1 MSKSLGNGIDPMDV
15 IEEYGAD
22 SLRYFLATNSAPG
35 QDLRYDAEKVK
46 STWNFINKLWNASRY
61 VLMNLEDFK
70 EQDYQL
76 QDLSLVDKWIITKNN
91 ETIKEVTKNMDCY
104 EFNNAGSKLYA
115 HIWEDFCDNYI
126 ELTKGNMNNTTKS
139 VLIKVL
145 SNILKML
152 HPFMPYVTE
161 EIYKMLPIK
170 DQDSIMI
177 STYPAYNLNEDF
189 KDSLKVDKIITDI
202 KEIRNLK
209 KDNNITKDAY
219 VKITTVDDSL
229 EVAKIYKSALKI
241 NDDKVVLDP
250 VKDLEEYHYQSPYI
264 DITYFEK
271 GEEIDKDKILEK
283 INSLEASIAKRQKL
297 LSNQNYLNKAPKHIV
312 ELDQVKLKEELAS
325 LENLK
330 QLL

>member
-1 MSKSLGNGIDPMDV
+1 
-15 IEEYGAD
+15 
-22 SLRYFLATNSAPG
+22 
-35 QDLRYDAEKVK
+35 
-46 STWNFINKLWNASRY
+46 
-61 VLMNLEDFK
+61 
-70 EQDYQL
+70 
-76 QDLSLVDKWIITKNN
+76 
-91 ETIKEVTKNMDCY
+91 
-104 EFNNAGSKLYA
+104 
-115 HIWEDFCDNYI
+115 
-126 ELTKGNMNNTTKS
+126 
-139 VLIKVL
+139 
-145 SNILKML
+145 
-152 HPFMPYVTE
+152 
-161 EIYKMLPIK
+161 
-170 DQDSIMI
+170 MI

-229 EVAKIYKSALKI
+229 EAAKIYKSALKI

-283 INSLEASIAKRQKL
+283 INSLE
-297 LSNQNYLNKAPKHIV
+297 
-312 ELDQVKLKEELAS
+312 
-325 LENLK
+325 NLK